1 MWHHHV
7 CEATAGAKRLLWSL
21 RRIVG
26 RNWGA
31 APDVMLRRI
40 QQVVLP
46 KLFYGVEC
54 WGTVLWF
61 ERFLKSL
68 DQVLSVNA
76 RMAMG
81 MIVSP

>member
-1 MWHHHV
+1 MWHYHV
-7 CEATAGAKRLLWSL
+7 REVTAGAKRLLCSL
-21 RRIVG
+21 QCIVG

-31 APDVMLRRI
+31 VPDVMLRLI
-40 QQVVLP
+40 QQVVVH